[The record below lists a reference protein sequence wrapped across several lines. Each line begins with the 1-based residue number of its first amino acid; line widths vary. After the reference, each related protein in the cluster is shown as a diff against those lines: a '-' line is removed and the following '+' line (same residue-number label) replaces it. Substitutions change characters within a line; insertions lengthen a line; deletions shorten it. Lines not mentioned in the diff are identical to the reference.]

1 MKHLK
6 LFQTE
11 AEYTAYKNGND
22 FVTPNVSYIVDS
34 TNTFY
39 NPIKL
44 ITFTVE
50 NVSYQAI
57 EGMTWEDWVNS
68 SYNTNNYINAGTY
81 IGKDNEYGSINKSN
95 IAVLPTDIITVYS
108 YDWIVGGF
116 VLPGT
121 EEQ

>member
-11 AEYTAYKNGND
+11 TEYTTYKNGGD
-22 FVTPNVSYIVDS
+22 FVTPNVSYAVDN
-34 TNTFY
+34 TKTFY

-44 ITFTVE
+44 ITFTIE

-57 EGMTWEDWVNS
+57 EGMTWGDWVNS
-68 SYNTNNYINAGTY
+68 SYNTNNYINAGTC
-81 IGKDNEYGSINKSN
+81 IGKNNEYGSINKLD
-95 IAVLPTDIITVYS
+95 IVVLPTDTIIAYS
-108 YDWIVGGF
+108 YDWIAGGF

-121 EEQ
+121 EDQ